1 MQPAGEA
8 ETRRSVWAWAL
19 YDWGNS
25 AFATAVVASLFPVL
39 LKGWWG
45 GGLPA
50 TRTTFLLGLVSAAVA
65 LAVAVLAPLLG
76 AVADGLG
83 LRRAFLGA
91 FAALGAA
98 ATAALALPGAGEWH
112 AALAL
117 YGIAA
122 LGFGAANVFY
132 DALLTS
138 VARPRDYERVSA
150 LGYALGYLGG
160 GLFFALATGAI
171 LAHGRLGLGSTE
183 TAARWALVATALWW
197 AAFTVPVLRAVREG
211 RARARPGV
219 AGALAGGWAR
229 LRGTFREVRRL
240 RPVAWFLLAYWL
252 YIDGVNTVFRMAAD
266 YGAALGLAP
275 RHLLLALLLTQ
286 FVSFPAALAFG
297 RIGTRWGP
305 RAGIR
310 LGLAVYSLAT
320 VGAFFIASAWHFYAL
335 AVVIGL
341 VQGGVQALS
350 RAWYAR
356 LVPAACAA
364 EFFGFYNVVGRFAAI
379 LGPLAVGVTA
389 ELTGSHRAALLVL
402 LAFFGGGALLLAR
415 VPSAAGALRR

>member
-1 MQPAGEA
+1 MRAAAEA
-8 ETRRSVWAWAL
+8 QTRRSVWAWAL

-25 AFATAVVASLFPVL
+25 AFATAVAASLFPVL

-98 ATAALALPGAGEWH
+98 ATAALALPGAGEWQP
-112 AALAL
+112 ALAL
-117 YGIAA
+117 YGLAA

-138 VARPRDYERVSA
+138 VARPGDYERVSA
-150 LGYALGYLGG
+150 FGYALGYLGG
-160 GLFFALATGAI
+160 GLFFALVTGAV
-171 LAHGRLGLGSTE
+171 LAHGPLGLGSAE
-183 TAARWALVATALWW
+183 AAARWALVATGLWW
-197 AAFTVPVLRAVREG
+197 AAFTVPVLRRVREG
-211 RARARPGV
+211 CPHGRPGAARA
-219 AGALAGGWAR
+219 LAEGWAR

-286 FVSFPAALAFG
+286 LVSFPAALAFG
-297 RIGTRWGP
+297 RIGARWGP

-310 LGLAVYSLAT
+310 LGLGVYALAT
-320 VGAFFIASAWHFYAL
+320 VGAFFITSAWHFYAL
-335 AVVIGL
+335 AATVGL

-356 LVPAACAA
+356 LVPAGCAA

-379 LGPLAVGVTA
+379 LGPLAVGLTA
-389 ELTGSHRAALLVL
+389 ELTGSHRLALLVL
-402 LAFFGGGALLLAR
+402 LAFFAGGALLLGR
-415 VPSAAGALRR
+415 VPPAAGALRR